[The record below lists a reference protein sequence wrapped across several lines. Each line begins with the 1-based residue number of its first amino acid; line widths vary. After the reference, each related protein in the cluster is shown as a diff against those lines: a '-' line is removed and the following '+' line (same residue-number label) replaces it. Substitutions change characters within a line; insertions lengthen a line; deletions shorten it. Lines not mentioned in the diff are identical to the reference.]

1 MNVLE
6 HLKQVKI
13 IELSISGLDISITNG
28 MITGYLAVF
37 LIILFFF
44 IVSKR
49 AKLVPNLPQTIAEF
63 LIQFIQTEMLAPLGE
78 EARIWLP
85 FIVSLFSYILI
96 CNLLGIIPG
105 LLPPTSNINFTATLA
120 IIVFLI
126 VQIAGIKKQGFIG
139 YMKSLV
145 PPGVPVF
152 LAPFLFP
159 IEIIGQLARPFSLS
173 VRLFANM
180 FAGHAIILTLI
191 SLIFVFKSF
200 LVIPFPVIGNV
211 AILAF
216 EIFVSFIQAFIFTFL
231 SASYI
236 IGAVQAEH

>member
-1 MNVLE
+1 MTVLE